1 MFQQNSIAEAWFA
14 QHGIEF
20 TYTIDIEYVRLTPD
34 WNKINEGR
42 PSGQPIDDSL
52 CENYAS
58 SMQAGAVFPAPIVAP
73 TGAGLEPL
81 DGCQRLTAG
90 ELIGATRFNGYLLG
104 NLSPDMRERIRKC
117 ANNILNGKR
126 ESEEFTVKQIV
137 DSLYQRQRL
146 SVEEC
151 ALWCGLK
158 VAVIEKEVSAR
169 DGQRKLQSIGVDTTI
184 KPANQK
190 GFQAV
195 FAKAFP
201 QIFMKAAPDDIRDV
215 VRNLQRLKATNG
227 EANVILDRYA
237 GLKPKKDGTT
247 PSTQIKSV
255 THTWT
260 SESDYARRLVG
271 KSKSHPVDKAIT
283 GLRSAHTILDECAN
297 PKDTRKHYTSDK
309 QQSDNIIELLG
320 KIRVLARKVVPRE
333 YWPCQSDVIV

>member
-1 MFQQNSIAEAWFA
+1 MFQQNSIAEAWFT
-14 QHGIEF
+14 QHGISF
-20 TYTIDIEYVRLTPD
+20 VYTIDIEYVRLTPD

-42 PSGQPIDDSL
+42 PANQPVDEGL

-58 SMQAGAVFPAPIVAP
+58 SMQAGAVFPAPIIAP
-73 TGAGLEPL
+73 TGAGFEPL

-90 ELIGATRFNGYLLG
+90 ELIGATRFNAYVLAD
-104 NLSPDMRERIRKC
+104 LSPDIRERIRKC

-151 ALWCGLK
+151 ALWSGLNK
-158 VAVIEKEVSAR
+158 KVIEREVAAR
-169 DGQRKLQSIGVDTTI
+169 SGQRLLQTIGVDTTI

-195 FAKAFP
+195 FSKAFP
-201 QIFMKAAPDDIRDV
+201 SVFLKAAPDDIRDV
-215 VRNLQRLKATNG
+215 VRKLQRIKATNG
-227 EANVILDRYA
+227 EANTILDRYA

-255 THTWT
+255 TNTWT
-260 SESDYARRLVG
+260 SESDYARRMAG
-271 KSKSHPVDKAIT
+271 KASSHPVDKAIT
-283 GLRSAHTILDECAN
+283 GLRSAHTMLNDCAN
-297 PKDTRKHYTSDK
+297 PQNTRKVYTADK
-309 QQSDNIIELLG
+309 QQADNIIELLG
-320 KIRVLARKVVPRE
+320 KIRTLARKIVPRE
-333 YWPCQSDVIV
+333 YWHSQSDIIV